1 MTRLQRRR
9 DLPGATLDPHQE
21 DVMPA
26 EPSSQTIVAVTG
38 EDDRYDAIRSRAS
51 SMAAGGRGT
60 VILYDIDA
68 AGVFASP
75 VPTGWSGEGEKEL
88 VEDEAAHDRLDADA
102 LETAGRAAIA
112 DQVRSMRSM
121 GVDAWGWLPTKKDA
135 AELATYA
142 ERQRASVVLV
152 PRDLEQ
158 PSLVDR
164 VLGNEGTEQANE
176 ASRVRF
182 ETVEG

>member
-1 MTRLQRRR
+1 
-9 DLPGATLDPHQE
+9 
-21 DVMPA
+21 MPA
-26 EPSSQTIVAVTG
+26 ESGSQTIVAVTG

-51 SMAAGGRGT
+51 SMAAGGRAT

-75 VPTGWSGEGEKEL
+75 VPTGWSGEGQEEL
-88 VEDEAAHDRLDADA
+88 LEDEAIHDRLDPDA
-102 LETAGRAAIA
+102 LATAGRAKIA
-112 DQVRSMRSM
+112 DQVRAMRSI

-135 AELATYA
+135 AELASYA

-152 PRDLEQ
+152 PKDLEQ

-164 VLGNEGTEQANE
+164 VLGNEGAAQANE
-176 ASRVRF
+176 QSPVRF
-182 ETVEG
+182 ETVDG